1 MEIVVVERLL
11 SEPRTFES
19 LDAVERAASACFQL
33 RGVRPVRSFFSRDGR
48 RLICIYQAPDA
59 EAVRQANRAAGLA
72 FESVW
77 TADEF
82 LPADRV
88 ILPSDRSA

>member
-1 MEIVVVERLL
+1 METVVVERLL
-11 SEPRTFES
+11 SEPRALES
-19 LDAVERAASACFQL
+19 LDAVERATSACFQL
-33 RGVRPVRSFFSRDGR
+33 RGVHPVRSFFSRDGR

-59 EAVRQANRAAGLA
+59 EAVRQANRAAGLT

-82 LPADRV
+82 F
-88 ILPSDRSA
+88 PSSAKTGV